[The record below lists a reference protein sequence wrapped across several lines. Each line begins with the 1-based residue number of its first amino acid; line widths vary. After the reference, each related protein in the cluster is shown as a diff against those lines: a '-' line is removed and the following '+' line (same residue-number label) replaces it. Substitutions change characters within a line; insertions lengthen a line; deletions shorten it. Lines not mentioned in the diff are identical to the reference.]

1 MGEVNQST
9 KQKLS
14 YEELERAAK
23 QLSNEVRGLYA
34 RLQETNLANTFKR
47 LDYLFRIVELSE
59 KFNSDFVD
67 RCKNEI
73 EGLMTLPEET
83 EESSKPDEYKN

>member
-1 MGEVNQST
+1 MGEVNQNA

-14 YEELERAAK
+14 YEELERTAH

-34 RLQETNLANTFKR
+34 RLQEMNLTNTFKR
-47 LDYLFRIVELSE
+47 LDYLFKVVELSE
-59 KFNSDFVD
+59 KFNSDFVC

-73 EGLMTLPEET
+73 EGLMTLPEEP
-83 EESSKPDEYKN
+83 EESSKPDENKN